1 MPARRRIAAYLQDV
15 GQSGRRILAPV
26 RRAPRRLRWALEDR
40 RLIAEQRRGVLG
52 PAHLR
57 WNGNSVDD
65 NRVSWADWDWSQRGE
80 EWSLSDEW
88 KAALIDDVIGR
99 WIPRGS
105 KVVEIGPGAGRWSE
119 ALASRA
125 SRLILVDIS
134 ERPLELCRER
144 LSTASNVE
152 YVLSAGTE
160 LPGIAN
166 GSIDAVWSF
175 DVFVHLAPRDQAA
188 YLEEIGRVLAPGGV
202 AVVHTTPTAAT
213 VASCHRVTAGARRCR
228 AACSR
233 HSRHSETCG
242 SSAIWIRGVRTDAT
256 TSVATPIRSRYADA
270 GKHCRVGVAC
280 KPGRRTAS
288 RACTL

>member
-1 MPARRRIAAYLQDV
+1 
-15 GQSGRRILAPV
+15 LAPV

-188 YLEEIGRVLAPGGV
+188 YLEEIGRALAPGGV
-202 AVVHTTPTAAT
+202 AVVH
-213 VASCHRVTAGARRCR
+213 
-228 AACSR
+228 
-233 HSRHSETCG
+233 HSDGRN
-242 SSAIWIRGVRTDAT
+242 RGEL
-256 TSVATPIRSRYADA
+256 PSRYGWRAPMSRGLFAALAAQRNLRVECHLDSWGPDGRYDLSGYADSITV
-270 GKHCRVGVAC
+270 CRRG
-280 KPGRRTAS
+280 
-288 RACTL
+288 